1 MKILTLIP
9 VVLLTGCA
17 LILPRDHDPVMFGYL
32 VETKIAVDKLSC
44 EDKEINWNWISA
56 ETTVEKLKVYT
67 TLRNDPQA
75 EAIVKLEEALKKAKD
90 STNKVFCESVLK
102 INKTRIDVIVDAWKG
117 R

>member
-1 MKILTLIP
+1 MKILAIIP
-9 VVLLTGCA
+9 LLVLSGCA
-17 LILPRDHDPVMFGYL
+17 LIFPRDHDPVMFGYL
-32 VETKIAVDKLSC
+32 VETKIAVNKLSC
-44 EDKEINWNWISA
+44 EDKDTDFTWLTAQLN
-56 ETTVEKLKVYT
+56 VEKLKVYT

-75 EAIVKLEEALKKAKD
+75 DAIVKLEEALDKAKN

>member
-1 MKILTLIP
+1 MKILTFIS
-9 VVLLTGCA
+9 VVLLSGCS

-32 VETKIAVDKLSC
+32 VDTKIAVDRLSC
-44 EDKEINWNWISA
+44 DNKDFSWSSA
-56 ETTVEKLKVYT
+56 EIAVERLKVYT
-67 TLRNDPQA
+67 DLRKDPQA
-75 EAIVKLEEALKKAKD
+75 DAVVKLEDALGKARE